1 MPWEREW
8 TWWTHAGGGN
18 ALAFKPPSMAALRG
32 GVGWQI
38 KNLRGLKV
46 LFVKNVFLWLFV
58 VMALISCAVL
68 GFTGATKTRR
78 HNRDAAYSVR

>member
-1 MPWEREW
+1 
-8 TWWTHAGGGN
+8 
-18 ALAFKPPSMAALRG
+18 MAALRG